1 MTPRRPLVP
10 VAAALALLASAA
22 QAHAQLPVSSRDAA
36 GDVVIRATRIT
47 TPIEVDGKL
56 DDEVYRQVEAL
67 TDFIQSEPQ
76 TGAPSSERTEA
87 WVLFDDDNLYLAC
100 RCWDRHPERM
110 VLNEM
115 RRDSPNLR
123 NNDNFAV
130 ALDTFHDR
138 RNAFLFSITP
148 LGAFFDALALDER
161 TYNSDWNTFWKNA
174 VGRFDGGWIAEIAIP
189 FKSLRYPAGR
199 DQTWGI
205 NIRRTIRAKNEG
217 TYIVPMRP
225 DWGPGAIFRMSAA
238 ATLTGIEVPPAGKNL
253 EIKPYAISRLT
264 TDTVSTPKV
273 SNQLEKD
280 AGLDVKYGITKGV
293 TTDFTYNTDFAQ
305 VEEDE
310 AQVNLTR
317 FNLVF
322 PEKREFFLEGAG
334 AFTFGTPA
342 VITGKGDLS
351 IGYAETPAV
360 TTGGPPPPPGANP
373 AQFSGDAPA
382 LFYSR
387 RIGLSGSRAVPI
399 VAGARLSGKGGA
411 WNIGALN
418 IESDHL
424 APTGTLPGALQ
435 TNFNVLRV
443 RRDIFRRSTIGG
455 MFTNRSLSASGN
467 GSNQA
472 WGLDTS
478 LAFSQNMYLSAF
490 VAQTK
495 TTGRSGRD
503 YSYRTQFSYAA
514 DRYGLMVDRIE
525 AQPNFNPELGF
536 MRRMDFREHIVSG
549 RFSPRPAKNK
559 RVRKYFY
566 EGGLTDVADTSGVH
580 QSRATTGSYRV
591 ELQNSDLLSVTYSKN
606 YEFLQVPFPV
616 ANDVRIP
623 VGGYDFSS
631 LLAAYNPGQQR
642 VISGSGSLEIG
653 SFYNG
658 NKTTAAFRGRASL
671 TPRLAVEPNISLN
684 WIDLPQKTFTNT
696 VIGTRTLYSMTPRM
710 FITVLVQYAS
720 STLNLSANVR
730 FRWEYMP
737 GSELFVVYTEGRDTS
752 IPNVAALQNRGLVVK
767 INKLLRF

>member
-1 MTPRRPLVP
+1 MRQVS
-10 VAAALALLASAA
+10 AAVLLLLAAVRCYG
-22 QAHAQLPVSSRDAA
+22 QDPVYSQDAA
-36 GDVVIRATRIT
+36 GRVTVRATRIAA
-47 TPIEVDGKL
+47 PIKIDGRL
-56 DDEVYRQVEAL
+56 DEEVYKEVEAL
-67 TDFIQSEPQ
+67 TSFIQAEPQ
-76 TGAPSSERTEA
+76 QGAPSSERTEA

-161 TYNSDWNTFWKNA
+161 TYNSDWNTIWKNA
-174 VGRFDGGWIAEIAIP
+174 IGRFDGGWIAEIAIP

-264 TDTVSTPKV
+264 TDTISTPKV

-342 VITGKGDLS
+342 V
-351 IGYAETPAV
+351 
-360 TTGGPPPPPGANP
+360 TTGGPPPAPGANP
-373 AQFSGDAPA
+373 AQFNGDAPA

-399 VAGARLSGKGGA
+399 VAGARLSGKAGA

-418 IESDHL
+418 IESDDL

-443 RRDIFRRSTIGG
+443 RRDIFRRSTIGR
-455 MFTNRSLSASGN
+455 MFANRSLSASGS

-525 AQPNFNPELGF
+525 AQPSFNPELGF

-606 YEFLQVPFPV
+606 YEFLPVPFPV

-752 IPNVAALQNRGLVVK
+752 IPNVTALENRGLVVK

>member
-1 MTPRRPLVP
+1 MTPRRSLVP
-10 VAAALALLASAA
+10 AAAALALLACAA
-22 QAHAQLPVSSRDAA
+22 QARAQLPVSSRDAA
-36 GDVVIRATRIT
+36 GNVVIRATRIT
-47 TPIEVDGKL
+47 TPIDVDGKL

-67 TDFIQSEPQ
+67 TEFIQSEPQ

-161 TYNSDWNTFWKNA
+161 TYNSDWNTIWKNA

-199 DQTWGI
+199 DQAWGI

-238 ATLTGIEVPPAGKNL
+238 ATLTGIEVPPAAKNL

-273 SNQLEKD
+273 TNQPEQD
-280 AGLDVKYGITKGV
+280 AGLDVKYGITKGL
-293 TTDFTYNTDFAQ
+293 TADFTYNTDFAQ

-334 AFTFGTPA
+334 AFTFGTP
-342 VITGKGDLS
+342 V
-351 IGYAETPAV
+351 V

-399 VAGARLSGKGGA
+399 VAGARLSGKAGA

-418 IESDHL
+418 IESDDL
-424 APTGTLPGALQ
+424 APTGTLFGALQ

-443 RRDIFRRSTIGG
+443 RRDIFRRGTIGG
-455 MFTNRSLSASGN
+455 MFTNRSLSASGS

-580 QSRATTGSYRV
+580 QSRATTGSFRM

-606 YEFLQVPFPV
+606 YEFLQVPFPL
-616 ANDVRIP
+616 ANGVRIP
-623 VGGYDFSS
+623 VGGYDSSS

-642 VISGSGSLEIG
+642 VISGSGSFEIG

-671 TPRLAVEPNISLN
+671 TPRLAVEPNVSLN

-710 FITVLVQYAS
+710 FITALVQYAS

-730 FRWEYMP
+730 FRWEYLP
-737 GSELFVVYTEGRDTS
+737 SSELFVVYTEGRDTS

>member
-1 MTPRRPLVP
+1 MTPHRPLVP
-10 VAAALALLASAA
+10 AAAALALLASAA
-22 QAHAQLPVSSRDAA
+22 QARAQLPVSSRDAA
-36 GDVVIRATRIT
+36 GNVVIRATRIT

-56 DDEVYRQVEAL
+56 DDGVYRQVEAL

-87 WVLFDDDNLYLAC
+87 WVLFDNDNLYLAC

-161 TYNSDWNTFWKNA
+161 TYNSDWNTIWKNA

-238 ATLTGIEVPPAGKNL
+238 ATITGIEVPPAGKNL

-280 AGLDVKYGITKGV
+280 AGLDVKYGITKGL
-293 TTDFTYNTDFAQ
+293 TADFTYNTDFAQ

-334 AFTFGTPA
+334 AFTFG
-342 VITGKGDLS
+342 
-351 IGYAETPAV
+351 TPAV

-399 VAGARLSGKGGA
+399 VAGARLSGKAGA

-418 IESDHL
+418 IESDDL

-455 MFTNRSLSASGN
+455 MFTNRSLSASGS

-514 DRYGLMVDRIE
+514 DRYGLIVDRIE

-591 ELQNSDLLSVTYSKN
+591 ELQNSDVLSVTYSKN

-658 NKTTAAFRGRASL
+658 NKITAAFRGRASL
-671 TPRLAVEPNISLN
+671 TPRLALEPNISLN

-710 FITVLVQYAS
+710 FITALVQYAS

-730 FRWEYMP
+730 FRWEYLP

-767 INKLLRF
+767 INKLLRL

>member
-1 MTPRRPLVP
+1 MTPRRSLVP
-10 VAAALALLASAA
+10 AAAALALLACAA
-22 QAHAQLPVSSRDAA
+22 QARAQLPVSSRDAA
-36 GDVVIRATRIT
+36 GNVVIRATRIT

-67 TDFIQSEPQ
+67 TEFIQSEPQ
-76 TGAPSSERTEA
+76 TGAPSSERTEG

-161 TYNSDWNTFWKNA
+161 TYNSDWNTIWKNA

-238 ATLTGIEVPPAGKNL
+238 ATLTGIEVPPAAKNL

-273 SNQLEKD
+273 TNQLEQD
-280 AGLDVKYGITKGV
+280 AGLDVKYGITKGL
-293 TTDFTYNTDFAQ
+293 TADFTYNTDFAQ

-334 AFTFGTPA
+334 AFTFGTP
-342 VITGKGDLS
+342 V
-351 IGYAETPAV
+351 V

-399 VAGARLSGKGGA
+399 VAGARLSGKAGA

-418 IESDHL
+418 IESDDL

-443 RRDIFRRSTIGG
+443 RRDIFRRGTIGG
-455 MFTNRSLSASGN
+455 MFTNRSLSASGS

-580 QSRATTGSYRV
+580 QSRATTGSFRM

-606 YEFLQVPFPV
+606 YEFLQVPFPL
-616 ANDVRIP
+616 ANGVRIP

-671 TPRLAVEPNISLN
+671 TPRLALEPNISLN

-710 FITVLVQYAS
+710 FITALVQYAS

-767 INKLLRF
+767 INKLLRL

>member
-1 MTPRRPLVP
+1 MTPRRSLVP
-10 VAAALALLASAA
+10 AAAALALLACAA
-22 QAHAQLPVSSRDAA
+22 QARAQLPVSSRDAA
-36 GDVVIRATRIT
+36 GNVVIRATRIT

-67 TDFIQSEPQ
+67 TEFIQSEPQ
-76 TGAPSSERTEA
+76 TGAPSSERTEG

-161 TYNSDWNTFWKNA
+161 TYNSDWNTIWKNA

-238 ATLTGIEVPPAGKNL
+238 ATLTGIEVPPAAKNL

-264 TDTVSTPKV
+264 TDTVSTPEV
-273 SNQLEKD
+273 TNQLEQD
-280 AGLDVKYGITKGV
+280 AGLDVKYGITKGL
-293 TTDFTYNTDFAQ
+293 TADFTYNTDFAQ

-334 AFTFGTPA
+334 AFTFGTP
-342 VITGKGDLS
+342 V
-351 IGYAETPAV
+351 V

-373 AQFSGDAPA
+373 TQFSGDAPV

-399 VAGARLSGKGGA
+399 VAGARLSGKAGA

-418 IESDHL
+418 IESDDL

-443 RRDIFRRSTIGG
+443 RRDIFRRGTIGG
-455 MFTNRSLSASGN
+455 MFTNRSLSASGS

-580 QSRATTGSYRV
+580 QSRATTGSFRM

-606 YEFLQVPFPV
+606 YEFLQVPFPL
-616 ANDVRIP
+616 ANGVRIP

-671 TPRLAVEPNISLN
+671 TPRLALEPNISLN

-710 FITVLVQYAS
+710 FITALVQYAS

-752 IPNVAALQNRGLVVK
+752 IPNVAAPQNRGLVVK
-767 INKLLRF
+767 INKLLRL

>member
-1 MTPRRPLVP
+1 MTPYRPLLP
-10 VAAALALLASAA
+10 AAAALALLASAA
-22 QAHAQLPVSSRDAA
+22 QAGAQLPVSSRDAA
-36 GDVVIRATRIT
+36 GNVVIRATRIT

-56 DDEVYRQVEAL
+56 DDGVYRQVEAL

-161 TYNSDWNTFWKNA
+161 TYNSDWNTIWKNA

-238 ATLTGIEVPPAGKNL
+238 ATLTGVEVPPAAKNL

-280 AGLDVKYGITKGV
+280 AGLDVKYGITKGL
-293 TTDFTYNTDFAQ
+293 TADFTYNTDFAQ

-342 VITGKGDLS
+342 V
-351 IGYAETPAV
+351 
-360 TTGGPPPPPGANP
+360 TTGGPPPPPGTNP

-399 VAGARLSGKGGA
+399 VAGARLSGKAGA

-418 IESDHL
+418 IESDDL

-455 MFTNRSLSASGN
+455 MFTNRSLSASGS

-549 RFSPRPAKNK
+549 RFSPRPAKNQ

-591 ELQNSDLLSVTYSKN
+591 ELQNSDLVSVTYSKN

-658 NKTTAAFRGRASL
+658 NKITAAFRGRASL
-671 TPRLAVEPNISLN
+671 TPRLALEPNISLN

-710 FITVLVQYAS
+710 FITALVQYAS

>member
-1 MTPRRPLVP
+1 MTPYRPLVP
-10 VAAALALLASAA
+10 VAAALVLLTSAS
-22 QAHAQLPVSSRDAA
+22 QAGAQLPVSSRDAA
-36 GDVVIRATRIT
+36 GNVVIRATRIT

-56 DDEVYRQVEAL
+56 DDGVYRQVEAL

-148 LGAFFDALALDER
+148 LGAFFDALGLDER
-161 TYNSDWNTFWKNA
+161 TYNSDWNTIWKNA

-238 ATLTGIEVPPAGKNL
+238 ATITGIEVPPAGKNL

-280 AGLDVKYGITKGV
+280 AGLDVKYGITKGL
-293 TTDFTYNTDFAQ
+293 TADFTYNTDFAQ

-334 AFTFGTPA
+334 AFTFG
-342 VITGKGDLS
+342 
-351 IGYAETPAV
+351 TPAV

-399 VAGARLSGKGGA
+399 VAGARLSGKAGA

-418 IESDHL
+418 IESDDL

-455 MFTNRSLSASGN
+455 MFTNRSLSASGS

-503 YSYRTQFSYAA
+503 YSYRTQFGYAA
-514 DRYGLMVDRIE
+514 DRYGLIVDRIE

-549 RFSPRPAKNK
+549 RFSPRPAKNT

-591 ELQNSDLLSVTYSKN
+591 ELQNSDVLSVTYSKN

-671 TPRLAVEPNISLN
+671 TPRLALEPNISLN

-710 FITVLVQYAS
+710 FITALVQYAS

-767 INKLLRF
+767 INKLLRL

>member
-1 MTPRRPLVP
+1 MIYIIFSTVTPRPTL
-10 VAAALALLASAA
+10 AALLFVLAASPAVA
-22 QAHAQLPVSSRDAA
+22 QGPTYSRDAS
-36 GDVVIRATRIT
+36 GRITIRATRIT
-47 TPIEVDGKL
+47 TPIKVDGKL

-76 TGAPSSERTEA
+76 HGAPSSERTEA

-100 RCWDRHPERM
+100 RCWDRHPEQM

-130 ALDTFHDR
+130 ALDTFHDL
-138 RNAFLFSITP
+138 RNGFLFSITP
-148 LGAFFDALALDER
+148 LGAFFDALTLDER
-161 TYNSDWNTFWKNA
+161 TYNADWNTVWKNE
-174 VGRFDGGWIAEIAIP
+174 VGRFDGGWVAELAIP

-238 ATLTGIEVPPAGKNL
+238 ATLTGIQVPPAGKNL

-264 TDTVSTPKV
+264 TDLVSSPKV
-273 SNQLEKD
+273 SNRLEKD
-280 AGLDVKYGITKGV
+280 VGIDVKYGITKGV
-293 TTDFTYNTDFAQ
+293 TADLTYNTDFAQ

-322 PEKREFFLEGAG
+322 PEKRDFFLEGAG

-342 VITGKGDLS
+342 V
-351 IGYAETPAV
+351 
-360 TTGGPPPPPGANP
+360 TTGGPPPAPGVSPPP
-373 AQFSGDAPA
+373 ISGDAPA

-387 RIGLSGSRAVPI
+387 RIGLSGSGAVPI
-399 VAGARLSGKGGA
+399 VGGARLSGKAGA
-411 WNIGALN
+411 WNIGALE
-418 IESDHL
+418 IESDD
-424 APTGTLPGALQ
+424 LPSAGALQ
-435 TNFNVLRV
+435 TNFAVMRV
-443 RRDIFRRSTIGG
+443 RRDILRRSTIGG
-455 MFTNRSLSASGN
+455 IFTTRSVSASGV

-478 LAFSQNMYLSAF
+478 LAFSQNIYVSAF
-490 VAQTK
+490 VAQTN
-495 TTGRSGRD
+495 TTGKSGRD

-514 DRYGLMVDRIE
+514 DRYGLIVDRIE

-536 MRRMDFREHIVSG
+536 MRRLDFREHVVSG
-549 RFSPRPAKNK
+549 RFSPRPAK
-559 RVRKYFY
+559 RGSVRKYYY
-566 EGGLTDVADTSGVH
+566 EGGLTDVTDTNGVE

-591 ELQNSDLLSVTYSKN
+591 ELQNSDLISVTYSRN
-606 YEFLQVPFPV
+606 YEFLQAPFTV
-616 ANDVRIP
+616 ATGVRIP
-623 VGGYDFSS
+623 VGGHDFAS
-631 LLAAYNPGQQR
+631 LLAAYNPGQQHI
-642 VISGSGSLEIG
+642 VSGSGSLEIG

-658 NKTTAAFRGRASL
+658 SKTTAAFRGRASL

-684 WIDLPQKTFTNT
+684 WIDLPQKSFTNT
-696 VIGTRTLYSMTPRM
+696 VVGQRTLYSMTPRM
-710 FITVLVQYAS
+710 FVTALVQYAS
-720 STLNLSANVR
+720 STLSVSANVR
-730 FRWEYMP
+730 FRWEYQP

-752 IPNVAALQNRGLVVK
+752 IPNVTALQNRGFVVK

>member
-1 MTPRRPLVP
+1 
-10 VAAALALLASAA
+10 
-22 QAHAQLPVSSRDAA
+22 
-36 GDVVIRATRIT
+36 
-47 TPIEVDGKL
+47 
-56 DDEVYRQVEAL
+56 
-67 TDFIQSEPQ
+67 
-76 TGAPSSERTEA
+76 
-87 WVLFDDDNLYLAC
+87 
-100 RCWDRHPERM
+100 
-110 VLNEM
+110 
-115 RRDSPNLR
+115 
-123 NNDNFAV
+123 
-130 ALDTFHDR
+130 
-138 RNAFLFSITP
+138 
-148 LGAFFDALALDER
+148 
-161 TYNSDWNTFWKNA
+161 
-174 VGRFDGGWIAEIAIP
+174 
-189 FKSLRYPAGR
+189 
-199 DQTWGI
+199 
-205 NIRRTIRAKNEG
+205 
-217 TYIVPMRP
+217 
-225 DWGPGAIFRMSAA
+225 
-238 ATLTGIEVPPAGKNL
+238 
-253 EIKPYAISRLT
+253 
-264 TDTVSTPKV
+264 V

-280 AGLDVKYGITKGV
+280 AGLDVKYGITKGL
-293 TTDFTYNTDFAQ
+293 TADFTYNTDFAQ

-334 AFTFGTPA
+334 AFTFG
-342 VITGKGDLS
+342 
-351 IGYAETPAV
+351 TPAV

-399 VAGARLSGKGGA
+399 VAGARLSGKAGA

-418 IESDHL
+418 IESDDL

-455 MFTNRSLSASGN
+455 MFTNRSLSASGS
-467 GSNQA
+467 GSNQS

-591 ELQNSDLLSVTYSKN
+591 ELQNSDVLSVTYSKN

-658 NKTTAAFRGRASL
+658 NKITAAFRGRASL
-671 TPRLAVEPNISLN
+671 TPRLALEPNISLN

-710 FITVLVQYAS
+710 FITALVQYAS

-767 INKLLRF
+767 INKLLRL

>member
-1 MTPRRPLVP
+1 MTPHRPLVP
-10 VAAALALLASAA
+10 AAAALALLASAA
-22 QAHAQLPVSSRDAA
+22 QARAQLPVSSRDAA
-36 GDVVIRATRIT
+36 GNVVIRATRIT

-56 DDEVYRQVEAL
+56 DDGVYRQVEAL
-67 TDFIQSEPQ
+67 TEFIQSEPQ

-161 TYNSDWNTFWKNA
+161 TYNSDWNTIWKNA

-238 ATLTGIEVPPAGKNL
+238 ATLTGIEVPPAAKNL

-273 SNQLEKD
+273 TNQLEQD
-280 AGLDVKYGITKGV
+280 AGLDVKYGITKGL
-293 TTDFTYNTDFAQ
+293 TADFTYNTDFAQ

-334 AFTFGTPA
+334 AFTFGTP
-342 VITGKGDLS
+342 V
-351 IGYAETPAV
+351 V

-399 VAGARLSGKGGA
+399 VAGARLSGKAGA

-418 IESDHL
+418 IESDDL

-455 MFTNRSLSASGN
+455 MFTNRSLSASGS

-580 QSRATTGSYRV
+580 QSRATTGSFRM
-591 ELQNSDLLSVTYSKN
+591 ELQNSDLLSLTYSKN
-606 YEFLQVPFPV
+606 YEFLQVPFPL
-616 ANDVRIP
+616 ANGVRIP

-671 TPRLAVEPNISLN
+671 TPRLAVEPNVSLN

-710 FITVLVQYAS
+710 FITALVQYAS

>member
-1 MTPRRPLVP
+1 LVP
-10 VAAALALLASAA
+10 AAALALLASAA
-22 QAHAQLPVSSRDAA
+22 QAGAQLPVSSRDAA
-36 GDVVIRATRIT
+36 GNVVIRATRIT

-56 DDEVYRQVEAL
+56 DDGVYRQVEAL

-161 TYNSDWNTFWKNA
+161 TYNSDWNTIWKNA

-238 ATLTGIEVPPAGKNL
+238 ATITGIEVPPAGKNL

-280 AGLDVKYGITKGV
+280 AGLDVKYGITKGL
-293 TTDFTYNTDFAQ
+293 TADFTYNTDFAQ

-342 VITGKGDLS
+342 V
-351 IGYAETPAV
+351 

-387 RIGLSGSRAVPI
+387 RIGLNGSRAVPI
-399 VAGARLSGKGGA
+399 VAGARLSGKAGA

-418 IESDHL
+418 IESDDL
-424 APTGTLPGALQ
+424 GLTGTLPRALQ
-435 TNFNVLRV
+435 TTIHELRV

-455 MFTNRSLSASGN
+455 MFTNRSLSASGS

-591 ELQNSDLLSVTYSKN
+591 ELQNSDVLSVTYSKN

-658 NKTTAAFRGRASL
+658 NKITAAFRGRASL
-671 TPRLAVEPNISLN
+671 TPRLALEPNISLN

-710 FITVLVQYAS
+710 FITALVQYAS

-767 INKLLRF
+767 INKLLRL

>member
-1 MTPRRPLVP
+1 MTPHRPFVP
-10 VAAALALLASAA
+10 AAAALALLACAA
-22 QAHAQLPVSSRDAA
+22 PARAQLPVSSRDAA
-36 GDVVIRATRIT
+36 GNIVIRATRIT

-56 DDEVYRQVEAL
+56 DDGVYRQVEAL

-161 TYNSDWNTFWKNA
+161 TYNSDWNTIWKNA

-238 ATLTGIEVPPAGKNL
+238 ATITGIEVPPAGKNL

-280 AGLDVKYGITKGV
+280 AGLDVKYGITKGL
-293 TTDFTYNTDFAQ
+293 TADFTYNTDFAQ

-334 AFTFGTPA
+334 TFTFGTA
-342 VITGKGDLS
+342 
-351 IGYAETPAV
+351 AV

-399 VAGARLSGKGGA
+399 VAGARLSGKAGA

-418 IESDHL
+418 IESDDL

-455 MFTNRSLSASGN
+455 MFTNRSLSASGS

-503 YSYRTQFSYAA
+503 YSYRTQFGYAA
-514 DRYGLMVDRIE
+514 DRYGLIVDRIE

-549 RFSPRPAKNK
+549 RFSPRPAKNQ

-591 ELQNSDLLSVTYSKN
+591 ELQNSDVLSVTYSKN

-658 NKTTAAFRGRASL
+658 NKITAAFRGRASL
-671 TPRLAVEPNISLN
+671 TPRLALEPNISLN

-710 FITVLVQYAS
+710 FVTALVQYAS

-767 INKLLRF
+767 INKLLRL

>member
-1 MTPRRPLVP
+1 MTPPRPLLP
-10 VAAALALLASAA
+10 LAAALALLASAA
-22 QAHAQLPVSSRDAA
+22 QTHAQLPVSSRDAA
-36 GDVVIRATRIT
+36 GHVVIRATRIT

-56 DDEVYRQVEAL
+56 DDEAYRQVEAL
-67 TDFIQSEPQ
+67 TDFVQSEPQ

-110 VLNEM
+110 ILNEM

-161 TYNSDWNTFWKNA
+161 TYNSDWNTIWTNA
-174 VGRFDGGWIAEIAIP
+174 VGRFDGGWIAEVAIP

-280 AGLDVKYGITKGV
+280 AGLDVKYGITKGL
-293 TTDFTYNTDFAQ
+293 TADFTYNTDFAQ

-334 AFTFGTPA
+334 AFTFG
-342 VITGKGDLS
+342 
-351 IGYAETPAV
+351 TPAV

-399 VAGARLSGKGGA
+399 VAGARLSGKAGA

-418 IESDHL
+418 IESDDL
-424 APTGTLPGALQ
+424 APTGTVPGARQ

-443 RRDIFRRSTIGG
+443 RRDIFRRGTIGG

-495 TTGRSGRD
+495 TTNGSGRD

-549 RFSPRPAKNK
+549 RFSPRPARNT

-566 EGGLTDVADTSGVH
+566 EGGLTDVSDTSGVH

-591 ELQNSDLLSVTYSKN
+591 ELQNSDLLSVTYSNN

-616 ANDVRIP
+616 ASDVRIP

-642 VISGSGSLEIG
+642 VVSGSGSIEIG

-696 VIGTRTLYSMTPRM
+696 LIGTRTLYSMTPRM
-710 FITVLVQYAS
+710 FITALVQYAS

-752 IPNVAALQNRGLVVK
+752 IPTVAALQNRGLVVK

>member
-1 MTPRRPLVP
+1 
-10 VAAALALLASAA
+10 
-22 QAHAQLPVSSRDAA
+22 
-36 GDVVIRATRIT
+36 
-47 TPIEVDGKL
+47 
-56 DDEVYRQVEAL
+56 
-67 TDFIQSEPQ
+67 
-76 TGAPSSERTEA
+76 
-87 WVLFDDDNLYLAC
+87 
-100 RCWDRHPERM
+100 
-110 VLNEM
+110 
-115 RRDSPNLR
+115 
-123 NNDNFAV
+123 
-130 ALDTFHDR
+130 
-138 RNAFLFSITP
+138 
-148 LGAFFDALALDER
+148 
-161 TYNSDWNTFWKNA
+161 
-174 VGRFDGGWIAEIAIP
+174 
-189 FKSLRYPAGR
+189 
-199 DQTWGI
+199 
-205 NIRRTIRAKNEG
+205 
-217 TYIVPMRP
+217 
-225 DWGPGAIFRMSAA
+225 
-238 ATLTGIEVPPAGKNL
+238 VPPAAKNL

-273 SNQLEKD
+273 TNQLEQD
-280 AGLDVKYGITKGV
+280 AGLDVKYGITKGL
-293 TTDFTYNTDFAQ
+293 TADFTYNTDFAQ

-334 AFTFGTPA
+334 AFTFG
-342 VITGKGDLS
+342 
-351 IGYAETPAV
+351 TPAV

-399 VAGARLSGKGGA
+399 VAGARLSGKAGA

-418 IESDHL
+418 IESDDL

-455 MFTNRSLSASGN
+455 LFTNRSLSASGS

-580 QSRATTGSYRV
+580 QSRATTGSFRM

-606 YEFLQVPFPV
+606 YEFLQVPFPL
-616 ANDVRIP
+616 ANGVRIP

-671 TPRLAVEPNISLN
+671 TPRLAVEPNVSLN

-710 FITVLVQYAS
+710 FITALVQYAS

>member
-1 MTPRRPLVP
+1 MTPRRPLAP
-10 VAAALALLASAA
+10 AAAALALLACAA
-22 QAHAQLPVSSRDAA
+22 QARAQLPVSSRDAA
-36 GDVVIRATRIT
+36 GNVVIRATRIT

-56 DDEVYRQVEAL
+56 DDEVYRQVKAL
-67 TDFIQSEPQ
+67 TEFIQSEPQ

-130 ALDTFHDR
+130 ALDTFYDR

-161 TYNSDWNTFWKNA
+161 TYNSDWNTIWKNA

-280 AGLDVKYGITKGV
+280 AGLDVKYGITKGL
-293 TTDFTYNTDFAQ
+293 TADFTYNTDFAQ

-334 AFTFGTPA
+334 AFTFG
-342 VITGKGDLS
+342 
-351 IGYAETPAV
+351 TPAV

-399 VAGARLSGKGGA
+399 VAGARLSGKAGA

-418 IESDHL
+418 IESDDL

-455 MFTNRSLSASGN
+455 MFTNRSLSASGS

-514 DRYGLMVDRIE
+514 DRYGLIVDRIE

-591 ELQNSDLLSVTYSKN
+591 ELQNSDVLSVTYSKN

-642 VISGSGSLEIG
+642 VLSGSGSLEIG

-658 NKTTAAFRGRASL
+658 DKTTAAFRGRVSL
-671 TPRLAVEPNISLN
+671 TPRLALEPNISLN

-710 FITVLVQYAS
+710 FITALVQYAS

-767 INKLLRF
+767 INKLLRL

>member
-10 VAAALALLASAA
+10 AAAALALLACAA
-22 QAHAQLPVSSRDAA
+22 QARAQLPVSSRDAA
-36 GDVVIRATRIT
+36 GNVVIRATRIT

-56 DDEVYRQVEAL
+56 DDGVYRQVEAL

-161 TYNSDWNTFWKNA
+161 TYNSDWNTIWKNA
-174 VGRFDGGWIAEIAIP
+174 VGWFDGGWIAEIAIP

-238 ATLTGIEVPPAGKNL
+238 ATLTGIEVPPAAKNL

-273 SNQLEKD
+273 TNQLEQD
-280 AGLDVKYGITKGV
+280 AGLDVKYGITKGL
-293 TTDFTYNTDFAQ
+293 TADFTYNTDFAQ
-305 VEEDE
+305 VEVDE

-342 VITGKGDLS
+342 VTS
-351 IGYAETPAV
+351 
-360 TTGGPPPPPGANP
+360 GGPPPPPGANP

-399 VAGARLSGKGGA
+399 VAGARLSGKAGA

-418 IESDHL
+418 IESDDL

-455 MFTNRSLSASGN
+455 MFTNRSLSASGS

-591 ELQNSDLLSVTYSKN
+591 ELQNSDVLSVTYSKN

-616 ANDVRIP
+616 ANEVRIP

-671 TPRLAVEPNISLN
+671 TPRLAVEPNVSLN

-710 FITVLVQYAS
+710 FITALVQYAS

-767 INKLLRF
+767 INKLLRL